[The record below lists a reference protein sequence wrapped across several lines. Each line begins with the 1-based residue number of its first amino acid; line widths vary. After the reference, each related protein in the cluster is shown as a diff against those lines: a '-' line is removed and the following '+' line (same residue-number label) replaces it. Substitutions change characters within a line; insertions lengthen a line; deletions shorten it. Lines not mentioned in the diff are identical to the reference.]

1 MNDSSIF
8 EKLINA
14 DRANGWGDHYF
25 DLTSELVK
33 KYSSKDIL
41 EIGVAFGAHAEKLIT
56 IDNIASY
63 TGIDPYLSGYDDDN
77 DPFSSDIMEVTNIP
91 DQRSMDIL
99 YAYTLFKL
107 SKYKGINLY
116 RSSVSECYQNLGKYD
131 LIFIDGDHRYEAVL
145 EDLYFSKRLI
155 RSGGIIAGDDVFW
168 PEVKKAWLK
177 FSAIYDFQIKS
188 ISDGKYELFFIE
200 F

>member
-1 MNDSSIF
+1 M
-8 EKLINA
+8 L
-14 DRANGWGDHYF
+14 
-25 DLTSELVK
+25 
-33 KYSSKDIL
+33 
-41 EIGVAFGAHAEKLIT
+41 GAHAEKLIT

-63 TGIDPYLSGYDDDN
+63 TGIDHIGYDDDN

-131 LIFIDGDHRYEAVL
+131 LIFIDGDHRTKQ
-145 EDLYFSKRLI
+145 S
-155 RSGGIIAGDDVFW
+155 
-168 PEVKKAWLK
+168 
-177 FSAIYDFQIKS
+177 
-188 ISDGKYELFFIE
+188 
-200 F
+200 